1 MKNRIRQLYHFLMW
15 RGLRAWAKA
24 HRHFFGYGDAYIHL
38 HLAAIQHHDE
48 YIEAVVLRDRDFL
61 KF

>member
-1 MKNRIRQLYHFLMW
+1 MKNKIRQLYHFLMW

-24 HRHFFGYGDAYIHL
+24 HRHFSGYGDAYTHL

-48 YIEAVVLRDRDFL
+48 YIEAVILGDRDF
-61 KF
+61 K